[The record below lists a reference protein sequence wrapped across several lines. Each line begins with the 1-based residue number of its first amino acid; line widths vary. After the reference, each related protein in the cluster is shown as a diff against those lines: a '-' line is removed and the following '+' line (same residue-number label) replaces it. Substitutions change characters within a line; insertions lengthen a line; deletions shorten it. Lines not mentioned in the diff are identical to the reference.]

1 MNAEDLAYG
10 LQYSFQEWFVW
21 CSFIKSIFSLS
32 SFPVYLLISV
42 TR

>member
-21 CSFIKSIFSLS
+21 CSFIKSIF
-32 SFPVYLLISV
+32 FAFIIPVYLLISV